1 MKILLISDTHLK
13 TSGKSFPEVFVSEL
27 EKADLIVHAGDFIE
41 ESVYEELCEYAPVKA
56 VYGNVDTKG
65 LQERLP
71 SKELFTVSG
80 ITIGITHGHLGNGKN
95 TPERAL
101 RSFVGVD
108 PDIIIFGHSHI
119 PYHEIVGGV
128 VLYNP
133 GSVTAKR
140 FQKRYSYGWLTINES
155 YKIETHYF

>member
-13 TSGKSFPEVFVSEL
+13 TSGKSFPEVFHSEL
-27 EKADLIVHAGDFIE
+27 VKADFIIHAGDFIH
-41 ESVYEELCEYAPVKA
+41 ESIYEELLEYAPLKA
-56 VYGNVDTKG
+56 VYGNVDSESLCK
-65 LQERLP
+65 RLP
-71 SKELFTVSG
+71 DKDIF
-80 ITIGITHGHLGNGKN
+80 TIGEVKIGLTHGHLGIGKS

-101 RSFVGVD
+101 RTFEREK

-119 PYHEIVGGV
+119 PHQEMVDGV
-128 VLYNP
+128 LLYNP

-140 FQKRYSYGWLTINES
+140 FQKQYSYGWLTINET